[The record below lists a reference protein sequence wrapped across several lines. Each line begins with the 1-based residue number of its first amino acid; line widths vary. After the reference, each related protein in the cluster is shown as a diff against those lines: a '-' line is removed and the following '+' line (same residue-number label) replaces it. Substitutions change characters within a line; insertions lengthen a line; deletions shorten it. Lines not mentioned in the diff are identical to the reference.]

1 MGMVMGVIRTT
12 VATATDTVE
21 AARTTAATWVTEE
34 KTTINTEVVA
44 TKVTATEAE
53 TDVKTMDADTEVT
66 VTEVTV
72 TAVTVT
78 AVTAMEAETDMEA
91 IAMGG
96 TATVA
101 IAMEVTAMDT
111 VKEALDAVEIKVDI
125 DNYLPYSTYL

>member
-1 MGMVMGVIRTT
+1 MG
-12 VATATDTVE
+12 DTVE
-21 AARTTAATWVTEE
+21 AARTTAATAVTEE

-44 TKVTATEAE
+44 TKVTATGAK
-53 TDVKTMDADTEVT
+53 TDVIRMDADTE
-66 VTEVTV
+66 
-72 TAVTVT
+72 VTVT

-101 IAMEVTAMDT
+101 TAMEVTAMDT
-111 VKEALDAVEIKVDI
+111 VKEAVDAVEDKEDI

>member
-21 AARTTAATWVTEE
+21 AARTTAATAVTEE

-44 TKVTATEAE
+44 TKVTATGAE
-53 TDVKTMDADTEVT
+53 TDVIRMDADT
-66 VTEVTV
+66 
-72 TAVTVT
+72 
-78 AVTAMEAETDMEA
+78 EA

-101 IAMEVTAMDT
+101 TAMEVTAMDT
-111 VKEALDAVEIKVDI
+111 VKEAVDTVVDKVDI